1 MSITSKKLLN
11 VLMNHRTILCWLIWI
26 TMIAVKLRI
35 DYLKNSRKMFQY
47 EKSNLISKQ
56 SGISLHVIVTHVK
69 VALRCGTKRKN
80 AVECYNCVC
89 VSHHNI
95 MMHRYKGRDVSI
107 DWGYEYVLF
116 ISVKF
121 IVILAEKVYW
131 FLNNI

>member
-1 MSITSKKLLN
+1 MLTDLN
-11 VLMNHRTILCWLIWI
+11 YNDCSQAKDRLF
-26 TMIAVKLRI
+26 
-35 DYLKNSRKMFQY
+35 KNSRKMFQY

-95 MMHRYKGRDVSI
+95 MMYRYKGRDVSI
-107 DWGYEYVLF
+107 D
-116 ISVKF
+116 
-121 IVILAEKVYW
+121 
-131 FLNNI
+131 

>member
-1 MSITSKKLLN
+1 
-11 VLMNHRTILCWLIWI
+11 
-26 TMIAVKLRI
+26 MIAVKLRI

-80 AVECYNCVC
+80 AVECYNCLG

-95 MMHRYKGRDVSI
+95 MMHRYRSGNI
-107 DWGYEYVLF
+107 YLEYRT
-116 ISVKF
+116 IAHYGNQ
-121 IVILAEKVYW
+121 I
-131 FLNNI
+131 NM